1 MKASYTRALA
11 LFLAAGLLF
20 MLAGCSGGGSSGNV
34 TVSANNGAVAAQ
46 LVWPAGNA
54 AAVKSAVLP
63 ATVATV
69 RITITTP
76 DRAPVSGSFP
86 AAAGQGSVAGVPA
99 GSGLTVTAEGLD
111 ASNNVIYAGSASNIT
126 VTAGQTT
133 DVTITMS
140 STGTGT
146 GDVTITGTVAGTSF
160 VAVEASSAAVVARH
174 TATVQSDGSKVFSV
188 RIQSGRQYKF
198 YLIEN
203 EGTSYERVFAL
214 YIDNGIDNGNR
225 VWVSTGT
232 CNLGFVATRGDGIAV
247 PTYIPPQFTGP
258 VNDPTVPAGVATS
271 SSSVYTQADLVG
283 TWYML
288 QLNSGA
294 SPYYFYGK
302 VTVDAN
308 GNGTIS
314 NSYDS
319 TGRPLDNNT
328 FSVVI
333 STSGIIQATSSRL
346 VMSRDKNL
354 IVGGAYNVIPR
365 LTILV
370 KAGSGFVQGDLA
382 GSWKLHSLSA
392 GTDYR
397 NWLRSDMTIDAL
409 GNATQNNRVSS
420 NGNPGTSDPFVLNVS
435 SAGVL
440 SATVNGAPFTL
451 HGAITPDK
459 NLIVAVNK
467 NRDGSVGLGLLVRT
481 GGVNFS
487 LADMQGSW
495 RYNGL
500 TLDSTGQLYQDDS
513 WSRGLAVID
522 SNGYSRH
529 YDRVTNGVAR
539 PDLLSN
545 SPLLISNAGILLGMT
560 GNGEGIASLSKDLAV
575 ITQSSSNNTGH
586 SILTV
591 YMK

>member
-34 TVSANNGAVAAQ
+34 TVSANNGAVSAQ

-111 ASNNVIYAGSASNIT
+111 ASNNVIYAGSVSNIT

-140 STGTGT
+140 STGAGT

-174 TATVQSDGSKVFSV
+174 TAAMQSDGSKLFSIRV
-188 RIQSGRQYKF
+188 QSGRQYKF

-203 EGTSYERVFAL
+203 EGTSFERVFAL
-214 YIDNGIDNGNR
+214 YIGNGNR
-225 VWVSTGT
+225 VLVSAGT
-232 CNLGFVATRGDGIAV
+232 CNLGFVTTTGDGIAV
-247 PTYIPPQFTGP
+247 PTYIPPQFTGS

-283 TWYML
+283 TWYVF
-288 QLNSGA
+288 QLHSGA
-294 SPYYFYGK
+294 SPSYSYG
-302 VTVDAN
+302 VGQVDAN
-308 GNGTIS
+308 GNVTRLS
-314 NSYDS
+314 SYNS
-319 TGRPLDNNT
+319 TGSPSNNGT
-328 FSVVI
+328 TSVVI
-333 STSGIIQATSSRL
+333 STSGIVQSNYSRM

-354 IVGGAYNVIPR
+354 VVGGSYYAGYSDPPSM
-365 LTILV
+365 TILV
-370 KAGSGFVQGDLA
+370 RAGSGFVQGDLA

-459 NLIVAVNK
+459 NLIVAANK

-529 YDRVTNGVAR
+529 YDRVTNGIAR

>member
-20 MLAGCSGGGSSGNV
+20 ILAGCSGGGSSGNV

-69 RITITTP
+69 RITITAP

-111 ASNNVIYAGSASNIT
+111 ASNNVIYAGSVSNIT

-140 STGTGT
+140 STGAGT

-174 TATVQSDGSKVFSV
+174 TAAMQSDGSKLFSIRV
-188 RIQSGRQYKF
+188 QSGRQYKF

-203 EGTSYERVFAL
+203 EGTSFERVFAL
-214 YIDNGIDNGNR
+214 YIGNGNR
-225 VWVSTGT
+225 VLVSAGT
-232 CNLGFVATRGDGIAV
+232 CNLGFVTTTGDGIAE

-271 SSSVYTQADLVG
+271 FSSVYTQADLVG

-314 NSYDS
+314 DSYDS

-333 STSGIIQATSSRL
+333 STSGIIQATSSSL

-397 NWLRSDMTIDAL
+397 NWLRSNMTIDAL

-459 NLIVAVNK
+459 NLIVAANK
-467 NRDGSVGLGLLVRT
+467 NRDSSVGLGLLVRT

-529 YDRVTNGVAR
+529 YDRVTYGVAR